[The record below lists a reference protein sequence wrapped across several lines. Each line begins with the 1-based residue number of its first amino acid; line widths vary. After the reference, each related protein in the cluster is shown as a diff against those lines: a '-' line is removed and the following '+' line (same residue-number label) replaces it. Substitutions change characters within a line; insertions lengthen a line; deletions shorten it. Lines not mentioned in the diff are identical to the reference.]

1 MPATSPTSCVSTPR
15 TTSAMVRPSSVAA
28 CRSGASILAAVAY
41 QNSPSGVVPS
51 ALAASHRSAAT
62 RQDRCHSPQ
71 PVSGD
76 HMLDRA
82 PVQPVGSMH
91 HTRPRR
97 ARAPSVRRRRSLLTL
112 AATTGPRQPRMAGT
126 ARLVVFPLCVG
137 PTTTRDWAR
146 SAATPAGRT
155 TPGTTPRRSRPEG
168 GASALT
174 RSGRRSR
181 RFAQWAPRGARRRP
195 GLVHCGAPPR
205 YDAPA
210 SSAPA
215 RATGN
220 AAAATS
226 TTAYRPVM
234 AASVSTM
241 RRSSAL
247 RRCCTKNERWPTFHK
262 AMPRRSC
269 GRRSASVCD
278 SDSSSVAASSSPGD
292 CA

>member
-1 MPATSPTSCVSTPR
+1 MSRRRSRMPATSPTSCVSTQR
-15 TTSAMVRPSSVAA
+15 TTSAMVRRSSVAA
-28 CRSGASILAAVAY
+28 WRRGASILAAVAY
-41 QNSPSGVVPS
+41 QKSPSGVDPS

-62 RQDRCHSPQ
+62 RQDRCHSAQ

-76 HMLDRA
+76 HVLARA

-97 ARAPSVRRRRSLLTL
+97 ARAPSVWRRRSLLTL

-126 ARLVVFPLCVG
+126 ARLVVFPLWVG

-155 TPGTTPRRSRPEG
+155 TPGTTPRRSRPVG

-174 RSGRRSR
+174 RSGRRFR
-181 RFAQWAPRGARRRP
+181 RVAQRAPRGAGRRP
-195 GLVHCGAPPR
+195 GLVPGRAPSR
-205 YDAPA
+205 YDMPA

-215 RATGN
+215 RATGK

-226 TTAYRPVM
+226 TTV
-234 AASVSTM
+234 
-241 RRSSAL
+241 
-247 RRCCTKNERWPTFHK
+247 
-262 AMPRRSC
+262 
-269 GRRSASVCD
+269 
-278 SDSSSVAASSSPGD
+278 
-292 CA
+292 